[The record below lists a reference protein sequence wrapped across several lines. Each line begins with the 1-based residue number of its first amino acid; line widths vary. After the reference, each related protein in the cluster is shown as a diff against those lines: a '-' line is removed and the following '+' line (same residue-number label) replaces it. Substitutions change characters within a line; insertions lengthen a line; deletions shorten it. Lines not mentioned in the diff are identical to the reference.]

1 MVLEGV
7 GKYFVVK
14 SSHAHTSWSGWV
26 RLTVPIPMPFWVFFN
41 PLDSGQ
47 DSLCLSMTIQ
57 VRLSTGI
64 RWLDGYQI
72 FPGPETWSSSGA
84 AMQLTSRYSPHFS
97 TLSFPTSRLHSQTAL
112 WLPCLSASKYGCHSH
127 FYWGWWSYF
136 ELDR

>member
-14 SSHAHTSWSGWV
+14 SSRAHTSRSGQV
-26 RLTVPIPMPFWVFFN
+26 RLTVPIPVPFRVFFN
-41 PLDSGQ
+41 PLDGGQ
-47 DSLCLSMTIQ
+47 DGLCLSMTVQ

-84 AMQLTSRYSPHFS
+84 AIQLTSRYSPHQE
-97 TLSFPTSRLHSQTAL
+97 T
-112 WLPCLSASKYGCHSH
+112 CHLLFCTCMS
-127 FYWGWWSYF
+127 
-136 ELDR
+136 LCKLVRVKK